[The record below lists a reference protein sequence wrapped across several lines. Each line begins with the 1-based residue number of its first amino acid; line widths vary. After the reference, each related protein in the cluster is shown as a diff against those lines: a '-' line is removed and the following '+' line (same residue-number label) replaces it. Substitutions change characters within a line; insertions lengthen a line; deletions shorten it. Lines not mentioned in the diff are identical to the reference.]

1 MRQSHYV
8 AVWKAFKIEDL
19 EFDRVVELSKE
30 GLSQR
35 DIANETGISLSSVNR
50 ILKKSKEGKS

>member
-1 MRQSHYV
+1 M

-19 EFDRVVELSKE
+19 EFDRVFELSKE